1 LKNFGERSVFIGHYG
16 VAFALKAKAP
26 RLRLGLLFIAVQA
39 LDIMFALFLLFGF
52 EHMRVAANTSSHN
65 LYDIFQLYDMHL
77 SHSLLGSL
85 GWSAMTVLLA
95 RLLLPWKESLFLGL
109 AVFSHFVLDIPMHP
123 NDAHHPADLRIAG
136 HSSPGI
142 GFGLW
147 NHPAMA
153 VLAELST
160 FLLGVTIFARAM
172 WPLRPRFWVLISVL
186 AIFAVLP
193 LFIPPK
199 GTEVS
204 FAVQILVLTGWIA
217 FWANWVDRVRFS

>member
-1 LKNFGERSVFIGHYG
+1 VFIGHYG

-52 EHMRVAANTSSHN
+52 EHMRVVATTSSHN

-85 GWSAMTVLLA
+85 AWSALTVLLA
-95 RLLLPWKESLFLGL
+95 RLLLPWKESMFLAL

-123 NDAHHPADLRIAG
+123 NDAYHPADLRIAG
-136 HSSPGI
+136 HGSLGI

-147 NHPAMA
+147 NHPALA
-153 VLAELST
+153 VLAELCA
-160 FLLGVTIFARAM
+160 FLLGVTIFAQAM
-172 WPLRPRFWVLISVL
+172 WPLRPRCWVLISVL
-186 AIFAVLP
+186 AMFTLLP

-199 GTEVS
+199 GTEFM
-204 FAVQILVLTGWIA
+204 FAIQILVMTGLLG
-217 FWANWVDRVRFS
+217 FWANWVDPAPV